1 MRALICGGSVAGLAA
16 ACRLTEAGW
25 EVRVFEAR
33 LDHEEGGRAILL
45 QPNGLAALERLG
57 ALEPVRS
64 RGSNLSRV
72 SFYLD
77 AKLLA
82 RLEYGE
88 LRHRHPYAVE
98 IRPQAL
104 RKALAGRIVELEGRA
119 PELGC
124 RVISL
129 DESGGAIRG
138 LRFEDPSGQI
148 REVSGDL
155 VIGADGPAS
164 AVRSELAISCRY
176 LAKPESYLLGT
187 VGIQTGLDEV
197 AIHCGRAYAD
207 GVVPLPDGTYFWD
220 RVTGENRAAVMSR
233 DLAGWQEVFA
243 GRVADGQ
250 RLAEAITSW
259 DDLTRVEVRPFWA
272 RSRIA
277 DGALLIG
284 DAAGAVHP
292 HAAQGANLALEDANA
307 LGDAV
312 AAPRAD
318 LAVRLLDMA
327 RRRERRLRQYVL
339 WSLLAARTYD
349 APRAWMRPMRRVSLA
364 WNRVG
369 PVRRRLMARG
379 VGIR

>member
-25 EVRVFEAR
+25 EARVFETR
-33 LDHEEGGRAILL
+33 QDLEEGGRAILL

-64 RGSNLSRV
+64 RGSKLSRV
-72 SFYLD
+72 SFYLGG
-77 AKLLA
+77 KLIS
-82 RLEYGE
+82 RLDYGE

-104 RKALAGRIVELEGRA
+104 RKALAGRLVELEGRA

-129 DESGGAIRG
+129 DGSRGTIRG

-148 REVSGDL
+148 HEVSGDL

-176 LAKPESYLLGT
+176 LAAPEPYLLGT
-187 VGIQTGLDEV
+187 VGIETGIEEV

-220 RVTGENRAAVMSR
+220 RVTGENRDAVKSH
-233 DLAGWQEVFA
+233 DLAGWQEVFS

-250 RLAEAITSW
+250 RLAQAIASW
-259 DDLTRVEVRPFWA
+259 GDLTLVEVRPFWA
-272 RSRIA
+272 KSRIA
-277 DGALLIG
+277 GGALLIG
-284 DAAGAVHP
+284 DAAGTVHP

-312 AAPRAD
+312 ADPRAD
-318 LAVRLLDMA
+318 LAGELRYTA
-327 RRRERRLRQYVL
+327 QRRERRLRQYVL

-349 APRAWMRPMRRVSLA
+349 APRAWMRPMRRASLA

-379 VGIR
+379 AGIR